1 MNDKWRVYF
10 RKLGDYLGY
19 PECCVEYFIETYE
32 RHPLIGNHPLIGT
45 GFMPCL
51 CCGDKS
57 AEEMTMTINRNR
69 KWGEKFPYNGEIPD
83 SVLVEL
89 GIAL

>member
-51 CCGDKS
+51 CCFSG
-57 AEEMTMTINRNR
+57 
-69 KWGEKFPYNGEIPD
+69 
-83 SVLVEL
+83 
-89 GIAL
+89 